1 MTPPE
6 DTRRCA
12 VCERPLHDCD
22 CDAEGTALDREI
34 AWSWDADGREVEP

>member
-12 VCERPLHDCD
+12 VCERAQHDCD
-22 CDAEGTALDREI
+22 CDAEGAALDREI

>member
-6 DTRRCA
+6 DTPA
-12 VCERPLHDCD
+12 APSASAQHDCD
-22 CDAEGTALDREI
+22 CDAEGAALDREI